1 MPFGSRRQSMFYRS
15 NSKRSRRGNI
25 TMVSAL
31 ALVPLSY
38 AVLCGVEI
46 AGISKGRANLQA
58 AADAGA
64 LAGAGELSVS
74 TRGDDGIRSTAIA
87 LANSALS
94 GLTDTTTPSFTVDI
108 NRNAG
113 TVTVTARAQFQSMF
127 SGLVTNKTPLEV
139 TSTAETLSKTPLCV
153 LQIDQTATIGA
164 NVMDRSI
171 IRAPGCLV
179 QSNSGISV
187 INSARIE
194 AGVVQAVKSATG
206 MISPAASVGA
216 LPIED
221 PFKDLNLAPPSGC
234 STTAESIQYSGSETV
249 SLPPGVHC
257 EQISI
262 NGNATMILEPGE
274 HYFKGEMEFNGNATL
289 KGDDVVLIFDTNR
302 AFSFGQNSTVN
313 LTARKT
319 GPLAGFLIAT
329 GRTNTKRFTISSN
342 RVRELLGTIYIPG
355 SDLYISAAGN
365 VAQDSAW
372 SVIVAKSLTLDKN
385 PVLVINKN
393 YVGSGVPVPEGVGPS
408 SGSPRLA
415 R

>member
-1 MPFGSRRQSMFYRS
+1 MLDQL
-15 NSKRSRRGNI
+15 NSKQSQRGNLSL
-25 TMVSAL
+25 VGAL

-38 AVLCGVEI
+38 AVLCGVEL
-46 AGISKGRANLQA
+46 AGLAKSKADLQA
-58 AADAGA
+58 AVDAGA

-74 TRGDDGIRSTAIA
+74 TRGDDGIASTAIA
-87 LANSALS
+87 LASAGS
-94 GLTDTTTPSFTVDI
+94 SSLTDTTSPSFSVAID
-108 NRNAG
+108 RNAG
-113 TVTVTARAQFQSMF
+113 TVSVTARAQFQSMF
-127 SGLVTNKTPLEV
+127 SGLVTENTPLEV
-139 TSTAETLSKTPLCV
+139 TSTAETLSQTPLCV
-153 LQIDQTATIGA
+153 LQIDQAATIGA
-164 NVMDRSI
+164 SVKDRAV

-187 INSARIE
+187 VNLARIE

-206 MISPAASVGA
+206 MITPSASVGA
-216 LPIED
+216 LPIQD
-221 PFKDLNLAPPSGC
+221 PFQGLNLTPPTGC
-234 STTAESIQYSGSETV
+234 STTAESIQYSGNETV

-274 HYFKGEMEFNGNATL
+274 HYFKGEMEFNGRATL

-329 GRTNTKRFTISSN
+329 GRNNTKRFTISSN

-355 SDLYISAAGN
+355 SELYISAAGN

-372 SVIVAKSLTLDKN
+372 SVIVAKSITLDKN
-385 PVLVINKN
+385 PMLVINKN

-408 SGSPRLA
+408 SGAPRLA

>member
-1 MPFGSRRQSMFYRS
+1 MFDQLS
-15 NSKRSRRGNI
+15 HKKLRRGNI
-25 TMVSAL
+25 SLVGAL

-38 AVLCGVEI
+38 AVLCGVEM
-46 AGISKGRANLQA
+46 AGIAKSKANLQA
-58 AADAGA
+58 AVDAGA

-87 LANSALS
+87 LATQAIS
-94 GLTDTTTPSFTVDI
+94 GMTDTTQPSFTVEID
-108 NRNAG
+108 RQAG
-113 TVTVTARAQFQSMF
+113 TVRVTGRAQFQSMF
-127 SGLVTNKTPLEV
+127 SGLVTSNAPLET

-153 LQIDQTATIGA
+153 LQIDQTAAIGA
-164 NVMDRSI
+164 HVKGRAI

-187 INSARIE
+187 INLARIE
-194 AGVVQAVKSATG
+194 AGVVQAVKTATG
-206 MISPAASVGA
+206 TITPAASVGA

-221 PFKDLNLAPPSGC
+221 PFQTLDLNPPSGC
-234 STTAESIQYSGSETV
+234 LTSAESIQYSGNETV

-262 NGNATMILEPGE
+262 NGNAKMILEPGE

-329 GRTNTKRFTISSN
+329 GRTNTKRFSISSSK
-342 RVRELLGTIYIPG
+342 VRELLGTIYIPG
-355 SDLYISAAGN
+355 SELYISAAGN

-372 SVIVAKSLTLDKN
+372 SVIVAKSLTLDNN

-393 YVGSGVPVPEGVGPS
+393 YVGSGVPVPQGVGPS
-408 SGSPRLA
+408 ASAPRLA

>member
-1 MPFGSRRQSMFYRS
+1 MFDRLS
-15 NSKRSRRGNI
+15 DKKSRRGNI
-25 TMVSAL
+25 SLVGAL
-31 ALVPLSY
+31 ALVPFSY
-38 AVLCGVEI
+38 AVLCGVEM
-46 AGISKGRANLQA
+46 AGIAKSKANLQA
-58 AADAGA
+58 AVDAGA

-87 LANSALS
+87 LATNAASS
-94 GLTDTTTPSFTVDI
+94 LTDTTQPSFTVDI
-108 NRNAG
+108 DRQAG
-113 TVTVTARAQFQSMF
+113 TVRVTGQAQFQSMF
-127 SGLVTNKTPLEV
+127 SGLVTSHTPLEA

-153 LQIDQTATIGA
+153 LQIDEAATIGA
-164 NVMDRSI
+164 NVKDRAI

-187 INSARIE
+187 VNLARIE

-206 MISPAASVGA
+206 MITPAASVGA

-221 PFKDLNLAPPSGC
+221 PFQTLDLNPPSGC
-234 STTAESIQYSGSETV
+234 LTSAESIQYSGNETV

-262 NGNATMILEPGE
+262 NGNAKMILEPGE

-329 GRTNTKRFTISSN
+329 GRNNTKRFTISSN
-342 RVRELLGTIYIPG
+342 KVRELLGTIYIPG
-355 SDLYISAAGN
+355 SELFISAAGN

-393 YVGSGVPVPEGVGPS
+393 YVGSGVPVPQGVGPS
-408 SGSPRLA
+408 ASTPRLA
-415 R
+415 Q

>member
-1 MPFGSRRQSMFYRS
+1 MFDRL
-15 NSKRSRRGNI
+15 NGKKSRRGNVTLI
-25 TMVSAL
+25 TAL
-31 ALVPLSY
+31 ALAPLSY
-38 AVLCGVEI
+38 AVLCGVEV
-46 AGISKGRANLQA
+46 AGIAQSKAKLQGA
-58 AADAGA
+58 VDAGA

-87 LANSALS
+87 LATNAVS
-94 GLTDTTTPSFTVDI
+94 GMPDITQPSFDVAFD
-108 NRNAG
+108 RNGG
-113 TVTVTARAQFQSMF
+113 TVSVTARAQFKSMF
-127 SGLVTNKTPLEV
+127 SGLVTDKTPLAV

-153 LQIDQTATIGA
+153 LQIDEVATIGA
-164 NVMDRSI
+164 NVTGRSV

-187 INSARIE
+187 TNLARIE
-194 AGVVQAVKSATG
+194 AGVVQAVKTATG
-206 MISPAASVGA
+206 AISPTASVGA

-221 PFKDLNLAPPSGC
+221 PFKDLNLTPPSGC
-234 STTAESIQYSGSETV
+234 LTSAESIQYSGNETV

-257 EQISI
+257 EQIQI
-262 NGNATMILEPGE
+262 NGNATMILEPGQ
-274 HYFKGEMEFNGNATL
+274 HYFKGEMQFNGNATL

-313 LTARKT
+313 LTARKS

-329 GRTNTKRFTISSN
+329 GRNNSTRFTISSN
-342 RVRELLGTIYIPG
+342 RVRELLGTIYMPG
-355 SDLYISAAGN
+355 SELYISAAGN

-372 SVIVAKSLTLDKN
+372 SVIVAKSLTLANN

-393 YVGSGVPVPEGVGPS
+393 YAGSNVPVPEGVGPS
-408 SGSPRLA
+408 SGVPRLA

>member
-1 MPFGSRRQSMFYRS
+1 MFDQLS
-15 NSKRSRRGNI
+15 NKKSRRGNI
-25 TMVSAL
+25 TLITAL

-38 AVLCGVEI
+38 AVLCGVEL
-46 AGISKGRANLQA
+46 AGIAQSKARLQGA
-58 AADAGA
+58 VDAGA

-74 TRGDDGIRSTAIA
+74 TRGDDGIKSTAIA
-87 LANSALS
+87 LATNEVSAMP
-94 GLTDTTTPSFTVDI
+94 DIANPSFTVDI
-108 NRNAG
+108 DRNGG
-113 TVTVTARAQFQSMF
+113 TVSVTARAQFQSMF
-127 SGLVTNKTPLEV
+127 SGLVTNKTPLTV

-153 LQIDQTATIGA
+153 LQIDQAAPIGA
-164 NVMDRSI
+164 NVTDRSV

-187 INSARIE
+187 VNLARIE
-194 AGVVQAVKSATG
+194 AGAVQAVKTATG
-206 MISPAASVGA
+206 AISPAPSVGA

-221 PFKDLNLAPPSGC
+221 PFKDLKLTLPSGC
-234 STTAESIQYSGSETV
+234 LTSAESIQYSGNETV

-289 KGDDVVLIFDTNR
+289 KGDDVVLIFETNR
-302 AFSFGQNSTVN
+302 AFTFGEGAIVN
-313 LTARKT
+313 LTARKS

-329 GRTNTKRFTISSN
+329 SRTNTNRFTISSN

-355 SDLYISAAGN
+355 SELYISAAGN

-372 SVIVAKSLTLDKN
+372 SVIVAKSITLANN

-393 YVGSGVPVPEGVGPS
+393 YAGSNVPVPEGVGPS
-408 SGSPRLA
+408 SGVPRLA

>member
-1 MPFGSRRQSMFYRS
+1 MFDRLS
-15 NSKRSRRGNI
+15 DKKSRRGNI
-25 TMVSAL
+25 SLVGAL

-38 AVLCGVEI
+38 AVLCGVEM
-46 AGISKGRANLQA
+46 AGIAKSKANLQA
-58 AADAGA
+58 AVDAGA

-87 LANSALS
+87 LATNAASS
-94 GLTDTTTPSFTVDI
+94 LTDTTQPSFTVDI
-108 NRNAG
+108 NRQAG
-113 TVTVTARAQFQSMF
+113 TVRVTGRAQFQSMF
-127 SGLVTNKTPLEV
+127 SGLVTSHTPLEA

-153 LQIDQTATIGA
+153 LQIDEAATIGA
-164 NVMDRSI
+164 NVTDRAI

-187 INSARIE
+187 VNLARIE

-206 MISPAASVGA
+206 MITPAASVGA

-221 PFKDLNLAPPSGC
+221 PFQTLDLNPPSGC
-234 STTAESIQYSGSETV
+234 LTSAESIQYSGNETV

-262 NGNATMILEPGE
+262 NGNAKMILEPGE

-329 GRTNTKRFTISSN
+329 GRNNTKRFTISSN
-342 RVRELLGTIYIPG
+342 KVRELLGTIYIPG
-355 SDLYISAAGN
+355 SELFISAAGN

-393 YVGSGVPVPEGVGPS
+393 YVGSGVPVPQGVGPS
-408 SGSPRLA
+408 ASTPRLA
-415 R
+415 Q

>member
-1 MPFGSRRQSMFYRS
+1 MFDRLT
-15 NSKRSRRGNI
+15 SKKSRRGNI
-25 TMVSAL
+25 TLVGAI

-46 AGISKGRANLQA
+46 TGIAKSKASLQA

-87 LANSALS
+87 LATNAVS
-94 GLTDTTTPSFTVDI
+94 GLTDISTPSFTVDI
-108 NRNAG
+108 DRTAG
-113 TVTVTARAQFQSMF
+113 TVRVSARAQFQSMF
-127 SGLVTNKTPLEV
+127 SGLVTNKTPLDV

-153 LQIDQTATIGA
+153 LQIDQTVAIGA
-164 NVMDRSI
+164 NVNDRAI
-171 IRAPGCLV
+171 VRAPGCLV

-187 INSARIE
+187 VNLARIE
-194 AGVVQAVKSATG
+194 AGVVQAVKTATG
-206 MISPAASVGA
+206 AISPTASVGA

-221 PFKDLNLAPPSGC
+221 PFKALNLTPPSGC
-234 STTAESIQYSGSETV
+234 STTAESIQYSGNETV

-262 NGNATMILEPGE
+262 NGNAKMILEPGE

-289 KGDDVVLIFDTNR
+289 TGTDVVLIFDTNR

-313 LTARKT
+313 LVARKS

-355 SDLYISAAGN
+355 SELYISAAGN

-372 SVIVAKSLTLDKN
+372 SVIVAKSITLDKN
-385 PVLVINKN
+385 PILVINKN
-393 YVGSGVPVPEGVGPS
+393 YAGSNVPVPVGVGPS
-408 SGSPRLA
+408 SGVPRLA

>member
-1 MPFGSRRQSMFYRS
+1 MFDRLF
-15 NSKRSRRGNI
+15 SKKSRRGNI
-25 TMVSAL
+25 TMVGAI

-38 AVLCGVEI
+38 AVLCGVEM
-46 AGISKGRANLQA
+46 AGIANSKANLQSA
-58 AADAGA
+58 VDAGA

-87 LANSALS
+87 LATNAAST
-94 GLTDTTTPSFTVDI
+94 LTDITPPNFTVDI
-108 NRNAG
+108 NRDAG
-113 TVTVTARAQFQSMF
+113 TVTVTATAQFQSMF
-127 SGLVTNKTPLEV
+127 SGLVTSKTPLQA

-153 LQIDQTATIGA
+153 LQIDQTAAIGA
-164 NVMDRSI
+164 SVMDRSI
-171 IRAPGCLV
+171 VRAPGCLV
-179 QSNSGISV
+179 QSNSSISV
-187 INSARIE
+187 VNLARIE
-194 AGVVQAVKSATG
+194 AGAVQAVKTATG
-206 MISPAASVGA
+206 MITPSASVGA

-221 PFKDLNLAPPSGC
+221 PFKALNLTPPAGC
-234 STTAESIQYSGSETV
+234 LTTAESIQYSGNETV

-262 NGNATMILEPGE
+262 NGNAKMILEPGE

-329 GRTNTKRFTISSN
+329 GRTNTKRFSISSN

-355 SDLYISAAGN
+355 SELYISATGN

-393 YVGSGVPVPEGVGPS
+393 YVGSGVPVPQGVGPS
-408 SGSPRLA
+408 ASAPRLA

>member
-1 MPFGSRRQSMFYRS
+1 MFDRLK
-15 NSKRSRRGNI
+15 SKKSRRGNI
-25 TMVSAL
+25 SLVGAI

-46 AGISKGRANLQA
+46 TGIAKSKASLQA

-87 LANSALS
+87 LATNAVS
-94 GLTDTTTPSFTVDI
+94 GLTDISTPSFTVDI
-108 NRNAG
+108 DRTAG
-113 TVTVTARAQFQSMF
+113 TVRVSARAQFQSMF
-127 SGLVTNKTPLEV
+127 SGLVTNNTPLDV

-153 LQIDQTATIGA
+153 LQIDQAVAIGA
-164 NVMDRSI
+164 NVKDRAI
-171 IRAPGCLV
+171 VRAPGCLV

-187 INSARIE
+187 VNLARIE
-194 AGVVQAVKSATG
+194 AGVVQAVKTATG
-206 MISPAASVGA
+206 AISPTASVGA

-221 PFKDLNLAPPSGC
+221 PFKGLNLTPPSGC
-234 STTAESIQYSGSETV
+234 STTAESIQYSGNETV

-274 HYFKGEMEFNGNATL
+274 HYFKGEMEFNGNAKL

-313 LTARKT
+313 LVARKS

-355 SDLYISAAGN
+355 SELYISAAGN

-372 SVIVAKSLTLDKN
+372 SVIVAKSITLDKN
-385 PVLVINKN
+385 PILVINKN
-393 YVGSGVPVPEGVGPS
+393 YAGSNVPVPEGVGPS
-408 SGSPRLA
+408 SGVPRLA

>member
-1 MPFGSRRQSMFYRS
+1 MFDRLF
-15 NSKRSRRGNI
+15 SKKSRRGNI
-25 TMVSAL
+25 TMVGAI

-38 AVLCGVEI
+38 AVLCGVEM
-46 AGISKGRANLQA
+46 AGIAKSKANLQA
-58 AADAGA
+58 AVDAGA

-87 LANSALS
+87 LAANALS
-94 GLTDTTTPSFTVDI
+94 GVTDTTEPSFTVDI
-108 NRNAG
+108 NRTAG
-113 TVTVTARAQFQSMF
+113 TVSVTARAQFQSMF
-127 SGLVTNKTPLEV
+127 SGLVTSPATLEAS
-139 TSTAETLSKTPLCV
+139 STAETLSKTPLCV
-153 LQIDQTATIGA
+153 LQIDQAAAIGA
-164 NVMDRSI
+164 NVKDRAI

-187 INSARIE
+187 VNLARIE
-194 AGVVQAVKSATG
+194 AGVVQAVKTATG
-206 MISPAASVGA
+206 MITPSASVGA
-216 LPIED
+216 LPIDD
-221 PFKDLNLAPPSGC
+221 PFKDLNLTPPAGC
-234 STTAESIQYSGSETV
+234 LTTAESIQFSGNETV

-274 HYFKGEMEFNGNATL
+274 HYFKGEMEFNGRATL

-355 SDLYISAAGN
+355 SELFISAAGN

-372 SVIVAKSLTLDKN
+372 SVIVAKSITLDKN

-408 SGSPRLA
+408 ASAPRLA

>member
-1 MPFGSRRQSMFYRS
+1 MFDRL
-15 NSKRSRRGNI
+15 NSKKSRRGNI
-25 TMVSAL
+25 TMVGAL

-46 AGISKGRANLQA
+46 AGITKSKSSLQA
-58 AADAGA
+58 AVDAGA

-87 LANSALS
+87 LANNAVSALPDVLS
-94 GLTDTTTPSFTVDI
+94 PNFTVDI
-108 NRNAG
+108 NRTSG
-113 TVTVTARAQFQSMF
+113 TVSVTGRAQFQSMF
-127 SGLVTNKTPLEV
+127 SGLVTGKTPLEV

-153 LQIDQTATIGA
+153 LQIDQAATIGT
-164 NVMDRSI
+164 NVKDRSI
-171 IRAPGCLV
+171 VRAPGCLF

-187 INSARIE
+187 VNLARIE
-194 AGVVQAVKSATG
+194 AGVVQAVKTASGT
-206 MISPAASVGA
+206 ISPSASVGA

-221 PFKDLNLAPPSGC
+221 PFKDLNLMPPSGC
-234 STTAESIQYSGSETV
+234 STTAESIQYSGNETV

-274 HYFKGEMEFNGNATL
+274 HYFKGEMEFNGRATL

-355 SDLYISAAGN
+355 SELYISAAGN

-372 SVIVAKSLTLDKN
+372 SVIVAKTLTLDKN

-393 YVGSGVPVPEGVGPS
+393 YVGSGVPVPDGVGS
-408 SGSPRLA
+408 SAGAPRLA

>member
-1 MPFGSRRQSMFYRS
+1 MFERRKGR
-15 NSKRSRRGNI
+15 RSRRGNI
-25 TMVSAL
+25 AMVSAL
-31 ALVPLSY
+31 VLVPLSY

-46 AGISKGRANLQA
+46 AGITKSKANLQA

-74 TRGDDGIRSTAIA
+74 TRGDDGIQSTAVA
-87 LANSALS
+87 LASHAVS
-94 GLTDTTTPSFTVDI
+94 GLTDITPASFTVDI
-108 NRNAG
+108 NRTSG
-113 TVTVTARAQFQSMF
+113 TVKVTARAQFQSMF
-127 SGLVTNKTPLEV
+127 SGLVTDKVPLEV

-153 LQIDQTATIGA
+153 LQIDQAATIGA
-164 NVMDRSI
+164 NLLDRAI
-171 IRAPGCLV
+171 MRAPGCLV

-187 INSARIE
+187 VNLARIE

-206 MISPAASVGA
+206 TISPSASVGA

-221 PFKDLNLAPPSGC
+221 PFKDLNLAAPSGC
-234 STTAESIQYSGSETV
+234 ASTAESIQYSGNETV
-249 SLPPGVHC
+249 SLPPEVHC

-289 KGDDVVLIFDTNR
+289 KGSDVVLIFDTNR
-302 AFSFGQNSTVN
+302 AFSFGQNATVN
-313 LTARKT
+313 LVARKS

-329 GRTNTKRFTISSN
+329 GRSNTKRFTISSN

-355 SDLYISAAGN
+355 SELYISASGN

-372 SVIVAKSLTLDKN
+372 SVIVAKSMTLDKN
-385 PVLVINKN
+385 PILVINKN

-408 SGSPRLA
+408 SGAPRLA